1 MKRKLIY
8 PIISLVMLATAWVS
22 GLCAARTIDDI
33 PNVHVADR
41 TRFVSNP
48 DNILSSEAEATLNA
62 MLDSLWRRTS
72 AEAVVVVVDE
82 LDGGDADS
90 FATELFQ
97 KWNIGKRDNS
107 NGLLYLVSRE
117 DRKTVI
123 RTGYGMEG
131 VIPDIIA
138 GRIIR
143 SIANPRYSDGDFD
156 SGTLAAI
163 GELSRIITT
172 PGATEELM
180 SKFKNDDGATAFH
193 GPNMQEIMTAWTT
206 LGIVLAIGYA
216 IAILAVMR
224 RNRKQ
229 SLYQRYQALSSLTVA
244 GGAVSLL
251 GMGIP
256 LPVFLLQLL
265 LLRRTR
271 TKPRRCPNCHTKM
284 HRLDEKADN
293 AYLTPA
299 QDTEEQLNSVDYDV
313 WLCPQC
319 GETDILPYIVKNSTY
334 KVCPNCKARTLA
346 FVGDRITAK
355 PTTRSEGRGI
365 KEYVCRNCGK
375 TTYVPYSIPRIK
387 EPPIVI
393 LPPGGGN
400 GGFGGGS
407 FGGGS
412 FGGGMTGGGG
422 ASGGW

>member
-48 DNILSSEAEATLNA
+48 DNILSPEAEATLNA

-143 SIANPRYSDGDFD
+143 SIANPRYADGDFD

-180 SKFKNDDGATAFH
+180 SKFKNDDSAAAFH

-393 LPPGGGN
+393 LPLGGSN